1 MMPRGFARPSS
12 CGDPPSTNSDHSEPL
27 RGARQPV
34 DPRGSLV
41 EVEACFDKHGH
52 LTPLASRWQGQWMP
66 LTPAGRAPSID
77 CGPKEVRYYT
87 VSAPGEAMFDLFF
100 EPATMQ
106 RRIVAGGAKHLA
118 A

>member
-1 MMPRGFARPSS
+1 MMLREYAGPSR
-12 CGDPPSTNSDHSEPL
+12 CGDPPLIDRDHSEHL
-27 RGARQPV
+27 RGARRLV

-41 EVEACFDKHGH
+41 EVEARFDKHGH
-52 LTPLASRWQGQWMP
+52 LTPLALKWQGRWMP
-66 LTPAGRAPSID
+66 ITPAARAPNID

-87 VSAPGEAMFDLFF
+87 VSAPREAMFELAF

-106 RRIVAGGAKHLA
+106 WRIVPGRAMHMA